1 MSNPKERDQ
10 LIEEHTPHGVAA
22 RLQAAPVHN
31 YLGDGVLGAMDGTV
45 TTFAIVAGASGA
57 GLPAAT
63 ALILGLA
70 NVLADGFSMAA
81 GNYLKAKSDRQVV
94 ERARRMEERHVE
106 MVPEGEREEIR
117 QLFAAKG
124 LTGKILEDVVS
135 IITRDRT
142 TWVNTMLRDELGLRL
157 DTPEPRIAAAITF
170 SAFVLAGM
178 LPLIPLVLAGGFG
191 LSALLTGVT
200 FFIVGLIKGRITAQ
214 PLLTSGVESLIIGGV
229 AAGVAYIV
237 ADYAK
242 ILLGH

>member
-1 MSNPKERDQ
+1 MSNPGKHDR
-10 LIEEHTPHGVAA
+10 LVEEHTPHAIAA
-22 RLQAAPVHN
+22 RLQAAPVHS

-63 ALILGLA
+63 ALVLGLA

-94 ERARRMEERHVE
+94 ERARRIEELHVE
-106 MVPEGEREEIR
+106 SIPEGEREEIR

-124 LTGKILEDVVS
+124 LAGKILEDVVS
-135 IITRDRT
+135 IITHDRT
-142 TWVNTMLRDELGLRL
+142 TWVDTMLREELGLRL

-170 SAFVLAGM
+170 FAFVLAGM
-178 LPLIPLVLAGGFG
+178 LPLMPLALADGFA
-191 LSALLTGVT
+191 LSAALTGAT
-200 FFIVGLIKGRITAQ
+200 FLAIGLIKGRITAQ
-214 PLLTSGVESLIIGGV
+214 SLLASGVESLVIGGG
-229 AAGVAYIV
+229 AAGVAYVV
-237 ADYAK
+237 ASWAK